1 VKNRLVAFGIDTS
14 YCCLFTL
21 WFVDNNRSSAS
32 EKSVLDMSLYS
43 STISMSIYISMSL
56 YSSSADHQQHQLTQ
70 HFSTSIEHTYLKFM
84 MPVYN
89 YHSSN
94 SKNYIQL
101 QVFMQCMK

>member
-43 STISMSIYISMSL
+43 STMNSIC
-56 YSSSADHQQHQLTQ
+56 QTQ
-70 HFSTSIEHTYLKFM
+70 AS
-84 MPVYN
+84 
-89 YHSSN
+89 
-94 SKNYIQL
+94 
-101 QVFMQCMK
+101 CMKLRILHPTFSKEEEISSYL